1 MRRKNTKWEV
11 ACMKVKVVVTD
22 ASVGNKCGQGCQAEG
37 SCRC

>member
-1 MRRKNTKWEV
+1 MNKKE
-11 ACMKVKVVVTD
+11 KVKVVLTD